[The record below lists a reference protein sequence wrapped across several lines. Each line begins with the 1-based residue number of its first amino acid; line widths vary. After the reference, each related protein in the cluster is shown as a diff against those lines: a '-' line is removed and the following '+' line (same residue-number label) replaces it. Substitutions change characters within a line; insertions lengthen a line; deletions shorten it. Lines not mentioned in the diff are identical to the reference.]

1 MPIPTVSAQALPLTK
16 TVNAG
21 VIYIDVDGAA
31 ERVIVFDRMYL
42 HQYWHSKVTPHLKNG
57 KVAVVVPVEYASS
70 NALAAIIF
78 DDDAQYNLAGADR
91 LSADLINIATT
102 TP

>member
-1 MPIPTVSAQALPLTK
+1 MPIPTVSGLVVPLTK

-21 VIYIDVDGAA
+21 VIYLDLDAAA
-31 ERVIVFDRMYL
+31 ERVMVFDRMYL

-78 DDDAQYNLAGADR
+78 DDDSQYNLAGADR
-91 LSADLINIATT
+91 LTADLINIATT
-102 TP
+102 AP

>member
-1 MPIPTVSAQALPLTK
+1 MPIPTVSGKVVPLTK
-16 TVNAG
+16 AVNAG
-21 VIYIDVDGAA
+21 VIYLDVDTAA

-42 HQYWHSKVTPHLKNG
+42 HQYWHSKVTPYLKNG

-70 NALAAIIF
+70 NTLAAVIF

-91 LSADLINIATT
+91 LTAELINIATT
-102 TP
+102 AP